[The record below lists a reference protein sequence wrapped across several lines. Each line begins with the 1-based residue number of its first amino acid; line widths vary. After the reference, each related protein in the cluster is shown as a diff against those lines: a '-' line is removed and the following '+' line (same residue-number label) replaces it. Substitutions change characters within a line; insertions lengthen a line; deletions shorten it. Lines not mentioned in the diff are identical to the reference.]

1 MRFMVD
7 QLKTYQ
13 MFNSYKLHFKQKSYS
28 VKKYGLSP
36 NRFTQLQL
44 DKKNDKYI
52 YKRVGDQCQFDDQL
66 SELISGNL
74 LFNPNI
80 WIGDLLDDDAMKRY
94 KKVRSVRQSISHY
107 TVEDT
112 KYLIRTHGSLV
123 NALKTG
129 NIVHDIMSGAINPE
143 TYVMLNRIFGISDI
157 VRSHNSN
164 VITDTVVDRL
174 EKYDSFITVESID
187 IYDKIKHNIRTFIEN
202 K

>member
-1 MRFMVD
+1 
-7 QLKTYQ
+7 

-66 SELISGNL
+66 SDLISGNL

-80 WIGDLLDDDAMKRY
+80 WIGDLLDEDAMKRY

-123 NALKTG
+123 NSLKSG
-129 NIVHDIMSGAINPE
+129 NIVHDVMSGAINPE
-143 TYVMLNRIFGISDI
+143 TYVILNRMFGISDI